1 MGSLSKILV
10 IGATGYIGK
19 YLVEASVE
27 LGHPTFA
34 LVRPSAAGDPSTRHN
49 DDRLNL
55 IRSYQ
60 HIGVHVLWGDV
71 SDREGLVAA
80 MRKVD
85 VVYSAL
91 GHHPAKQLI
100 DQTLIISAIKEA
112 GNIKVRFFPSEFG
125 FDVERVQLLEPVKS
139 VLAEKNKIR
148 EAVRKEGIPFTFVSS
163 NFGATYFLSRLGQV
177 EADGIPE
184 AAVSI
189 LGDGNTKVI
198 YVDERDIATYS
209 IKAADD
215 ERTLNKILY
224 IRPPANI
231 YSTNELVSLWETKT
245 NKTLERIYVS
255 EEEILKKID
264 ESPGQLPFF
273 YAIAYAGF
281 IKGQTTN
288 FEIDP
293 SIGVEASYL
302 YPDVKYTTVEK
313 YMDRFL

>member
-1 MGSLSKILV
+1 
-10 IGATGYIGK
+10 
-19 YLVEASVE
+19 
-27 LGHPTFA
+27 
-34 LVRPSAAGDPSTRHN
+34 
-49 DDRLNL
+49 
-55 IRSYQ
+55 
-60 HIGVHVLWGDV
+60 
-71 SDREGLVAA
+71 

-91 GHHPAKQLI
+91 GHHPIKELV
-100 DQTLIISAIKEA
+100 DQALIISAIKEA
-112 GNIKVRFFPSEFG
+112 GNIKRIKISEFG
-125 FDVERVQLLEPVKS
+125 FEAERVQLLEPVNS
-139 VLAEKNKIR
+139 VLEEKIKIR
-148 EAVRKEGIPFTFVSS
+148 EAVRKEGVPFTFVSS
-163 NFGATYFLSRLGQV
+163 NFGATYFLPRLGQV

-215 ERTLNKILY
+215 ERTLNKTLY

-231 YSTNELVSLWETKT
+231 YTTYELVSLWETKK
-245 NKTLERIYVS
+245 NKTLERIDVS

-264 ESPGQLPFF
+264 EFPGQLPFF

-302 YPDVKYTTVEK
+302 YRDVKYTTVEK